1 MNALP
6 AEHRDPCAG
15 QLIVVHTRTCSRI
28 SACPFDRATGA
39 WPAQSRSH
47 HAAGRRSRREAAMAM
62 YINDFVNRDDTGAPV
77 LVIEGEEVVR
87 KVPHV
92 SSAAAWG
99 SRS

>member
-1 MNALP
+1 
-6 AEHRDPCAG
+6 
-15 QLIVVHTRTCSRI
+15 
-28 SACPFDRATGA
+28 
-39 WPAQSRSH
+39 
-47 HAAGRRSRREAAMAM
+47 MAM